1 MTLTIRVVGVIAAFV
16 SINRRVAAFLAFA
29 YAKHRRSLLVLQLDD
44 VTRRNLKQREI
55 GQAGDDILSVN
66 RFIADCFA

>member
-44 VTRRNLKQREI
+44 VTRRNLKQRGM
-55 GQAGDDILSVN
+55 GQTGDNILSLS
-66 RFIADCFA
+66 RFIADCFT